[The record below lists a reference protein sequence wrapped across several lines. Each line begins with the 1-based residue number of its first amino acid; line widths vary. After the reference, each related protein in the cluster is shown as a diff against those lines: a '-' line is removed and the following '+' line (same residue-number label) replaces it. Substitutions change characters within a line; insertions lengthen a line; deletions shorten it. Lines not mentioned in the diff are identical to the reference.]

1 MVESDTCGIKEDKP
15 SGLKVGI
22 QVMKKCHYLQYTKSP
37 ANFTLSKKNKTIT
50 QNMDHCLLVGSSLHR
65 VSHLHPRQPQSRQEP
80 RSDVADLSLLDIHL
94 DHNKNN

>member
-1 MVESDTCGIKEDKP
+1 MVESDTCGIKEDKQ

-22 QVMKKCHYLQYTKSP
+22 QVMKKFHYLQSP
-37 ANFTLSKKNKTIT
+37 ANFTLSERTKQLHRTY
-50 QNMDHCLLVGSSLHR
+50 HCLLVASSLHR

-94 DHNKNN
+94 EHNKNN